1 MTRPDAHTLPRSTWL
16 LLVTLTLGWGLNWP
30 MMKIALAQMPLW
42 SFRALCALGGAAGMF
57 LIARASR
64 LAILPQRADWP
75 RLALTSAFNVT
86 LWNVFVAY
94 GLSLL
99 PAGRSVIL
107 AYTMPLWT
115 VLLSALVLREPLTR
129 RRLLGTA
136 LGMGAMAVLIGHEL
150 AALRGAPIGAL
161 CVVGAAFW
169 WAVGTVLMK
178 RFPTRLPTASF
189 TAWQL
194 AIGGAPI
201 ALGALAIDAGR
212 SFALDRA
219 AMLAVGYNIV
229 VAFVYCYWA
238 WFKIVA
244 RAPAGVSALGTLM
257 IPVVGVLSS
266 LLLLGE
272 RPRWQEYAA
281 LLLVMGSIAT
291 VLIPRRGPAT

>member
-1 MTRPDAHTLPRSTWL
+1 MRADSHTLPRSTWL
-16 LLVTLTLGWGLNWP
+16 LLLTLTLGWGLNWP

-57 LIARASR
+57 VIARASG

-75 RLALTSAFNVT
+75 RLVLTSAFNVT

-94 GLSLL
+94 GLTLL

-107 AYTMPLWT
+107 AYTMPLWV
-115 VLLSALVLREPLTR
+115 VLLSALLLREPVTR

-136 LGMGAMAVLIGHEL
+136 LGMGGMAVLIGHEL
-150 AALRGAPIGAL
+150 ASLRAAPIGAL
-161 CVVGAAFW
+161 FVVGAAFW
-169 WAVGTVLMK
+169 WAMGTVLMK

-201 ALGALAIDAGR
+201 LLGALAIDAGR
-212 SFALDRA
+212 SYALDGA

-244 RAPAGVSALGTLM
+244 RAPAAVSALGTLM

-272 RPRWQEYAA
+272 RPHWQEYAA
-281 LLLVMGSIAT
+281 LFLVLGSIAT
-291 VLIPRRGPAT
+291 VLIPRRGST